1 MVDIEDIEQKISC
14 IAYTIVQ
21 LVRKNIPIGLRLKGA
36 FFTPAVSSTH
46 KATMLTE
53 LALYGHHE
61 Q

>member
-1 MVDIEDIEQKISC
+1 
-14 IAYTIVQ
+14 
-21 LVRKNIPIGLRLKGA
+21 LNGA
-36 FFTPAVSSTH
+36 FFAPAVSNTH